1 MVEKIIINPTKVRGY
16 GNIVSSKGAN
26 DFITYAGS
34 ITEGTDTVYGAT
46 EKVFSL
52 EDTII
57 FRDGGVTGNKNTDWY
72 IRDADTSELTV
83 TVDDGGT
90 LLSSTATTASR
101 FYFANPEHST
111 STSPP
116 ITMSDFVI
124 ECDVISTTFGS
135 GSQIAFLLQGLG
147 NTFNLSGYTAPYH
160 PKMEKTGTTVKQY
173 INDTLIRTTTISD
186 RTNYYAG
193 FQLYKTGSIKFKNY
207 VIYSI

>member
-1 MVEKIIINPTKVRGY
+1 MVEKIIINPNKVRGY

-57 FRDGGVTGNKNTDWY
+57 FRDGGVTGNKNTDWD

-116 ITMSDFVI
+116 ITLSDFVI
-124 ECDVISTTFGS
+124 ECDVLNTTFGA
-135 GSQIAFLLQGLG
+135 GSQISFLVQGLS
-147 NTFNLSGYTAPYH
+147 NSFNLSSYTAPYH
-160 PKMEKTGTTVKQY
+160 LKLVKDGTSVTKYV
-173 INDTLIRTTTISD
+173 DGESVGTTTISS

-193 FQLYKTGSIKFKNY
+193 FQLYKECSIKFKNY